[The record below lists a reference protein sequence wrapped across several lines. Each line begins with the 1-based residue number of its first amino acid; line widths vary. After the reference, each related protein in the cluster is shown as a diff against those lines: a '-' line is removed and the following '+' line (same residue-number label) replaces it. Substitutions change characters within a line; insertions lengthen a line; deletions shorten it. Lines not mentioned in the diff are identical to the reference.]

1 MPPPP
6 SPKEMAIIAVLVNLQ
21 FFVLVGGIYS
31 LSALFYEDVKHLQ
44 WKTLSTM
51 SRHIPHVYRY
61 DLLKV

>member
-1 MPPPP
+1 
-6 SPKEMAIIAVLVNLQ
+6 MAIIAVLVNLQ

-51 SRHIPHVYRY
+51 STHIPHVYRY